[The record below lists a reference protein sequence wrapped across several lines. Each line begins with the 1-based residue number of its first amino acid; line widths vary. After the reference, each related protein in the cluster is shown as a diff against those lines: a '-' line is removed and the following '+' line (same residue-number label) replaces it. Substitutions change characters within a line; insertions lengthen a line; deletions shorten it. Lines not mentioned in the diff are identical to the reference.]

1 MRDEYLVIVCGV
13 WVGVVVMV
21 DSALDSQNFSV
32 LLSGRSPAP
41 SSQEANVAGSLTA
54 NKDICMYTSRV
65 FFSSQKLYTFWDFLF
80 KHSVKGCSQ

>member
-1 MRDEYLVIVCGV
+1 
-13 WVGVVVMV
+13 MV

-41 SSQEANVAGSLTA
+41 SSQEANVACSLTA
-54 NKDICMYTSRV
+54 NKDICIYMYTSYE

-80 KHSVKGCSQ
+80 KHSMKGCS